1 MWLYYALGAST
12 FWGIT
17 YVLNEQAYKKI
28 SVLTSLALASLV
40 VFVITTILSLSSG
53 NFVEDVKQIASSR
66 QLLGYVLGGIASLLI
81 AELFIGYSITA
92 KSATLAGL
100 IEISYPIFIAL
111 FSYLFFKSKVSLP
124 TLVGAAVVFT
134 GIFIIYRFNK

>member
-17 YVLNEQAYKKI
+17 YVFNEQAYKKI
-28 SVLTSLALASLV
+28 SVLTSLALASFV
-40 VFVITTILSLSSG
+40 VFAITTILSLSSG
-53 NFVEDVKQIASSR
+53 NFTEDIKQIASYR
-66 QLLGYVLGGIASLLI
+66 QLLGYVAGGIISLLI

-100 IEISYPIFIAL
+100 IEISCPIFIAL
-111 FSYLFFKSKVSLP
+111 FSYLFFRGKVNLP